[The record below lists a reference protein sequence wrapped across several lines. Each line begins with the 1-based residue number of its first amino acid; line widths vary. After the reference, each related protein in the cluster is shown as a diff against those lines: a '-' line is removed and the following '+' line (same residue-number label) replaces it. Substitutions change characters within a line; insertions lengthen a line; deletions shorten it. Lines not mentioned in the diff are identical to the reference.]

1 MFHKVVWRHR
11 QGVVWFLITTL
22 LQIYQGILQ
31 WTKLENRLRLDRII
45 AMSLWRRFFT
55 PPCRYASYAGKVDC
69 SLTIWHRPHS
79 MRNSVC
85 ASIGRL
91 SAARIYRSI
100 AVRRAGGQQQPRRST
115 ARSSKCGQ
123 CHVVSWR
130 RKVNT
135 DWLIIRLSV
144 VTELMNANWAVFT
157 LASSAARHTSRPKS
171 PMT

>member
-45 AMSLWRRFFT
+45 VMSLWPRFFT

-69 SLTIWHRPHS
+69 SLTIWHHPHS
-79 MRNSVC
+79 MRSSVY

-91 SAARIYRSI
+91 SVRPPAHPAAACCGFAAVGPAARIYRSI
-100 AVRRAGGQQQPRRST
+100 AVRPAGRRLEAAAPQHGVQQQMRAVPRCQLT
-115 ARSSKCGQ
+115 
-123 CHVVSWR
+123 
-130 RKVNT
+130 
-135 DWLIIRLSV
+135 
-144 VTELMNANWAVFT
+144 
-157 LASSAARHTSRPKS
+157 
-171 PMT
+171 